1 MSGKP
6 RDPPGVL
13 PPREQTREPGT
24 RPQLP
29 EGWNKPRDPDARP
42 LDGDW
47 RTGGSAHPPP
57 ALQATHP
64 QITSR
69 FSRLLSCPCCPLVV

>member
-29 EGWNKPRDPDARP
+29 EGWNKPRDPDARQ
-42 LDGDW
+42 LDSDW
-47 RTGGSAHPPP
+47 RAGGAAHPAPDI
-57 ALQATHP
+57 QATHP
-64 QITSR
+64 QATSA
-69 FSRLLSCPCCPLVV
+69 FS